1 MEEDREI
8 SCHDCG
14 ADFLLTAGD
23 FTRYSKSGVDVSHL
37 TCQSCKSALRSS
49 IAVEPE
55 NVTSP
60 LELLHERIPGL
71 QLLHNF
77 ISQEEETEIMREI
90 DDDSFS
96 GCEWTEEMSRRVK
109 HFGFP
114 FNYRTLML
122 DFCRETPPFTTST
135 ASLARKIEGEA
146 MHWAIRESQRYFE
159 TKQMTSIIPASHL
172 DLPLSQMTANEY
184 MAGQGIAPHTDTTT
198 CFGPQIFILTC
209 NAGITMTFRRN
220 KKTDADASVEG
231 PSKLSLWLPRR
242 SLLIM
247 SGESRFE
254 WAHSIAS
261 RKLDNINGELI
272 QRERRVSLTFR
283 QVSNYFNNT

>member
-8 SCHDCG
+8 HCHDCE
-14 ADFLLTAGD
+14 AIFLLNAGD
-23 FTRYSKSGVDVSHL
+23 FVRYSSSGVDICLL
-37 TCQSCKSALRSS
+37 TCQNCKSALRSS
-49 IAVEPE
+49 VAVEPE
-55 NVTSP
+55 NVASP
-60 LELLHERIPGL
+60 IELLQKRIPGL
-71 QLLHNF
+71 QLLHDF
-77 ISQEEETEIMREI
+77 VSQEEEAEIMREI
-90 DDDSFS
+90 DDDFSS

-122 DFCRETPPFTTST
+122 DFCRETSPFTTST

-146 MHWAIRESQRYFE
+146 MNWAIRESQRYFE
-159 TKQMTSIIPASHL
+159 ARQLTSIMSPSHL
-172 DLPLSQMTANEY
+172 DLPLTQMTANEY

-198 CFGPQIFILTC
+198 CFGPQIFILSC

-220 KKTDADASVEG
+220 KKTDNEASVDG
-231 PSKLSLWLPRR
+231 SSKLSLWLPRR

-254 WAHSIAS
+254 WTHSIAS
-261 RKLDNINGELI
+261 RKLDNVNGELI
-272 QRERRVSLTFR
+272 QRKRRVSLTFR
-283 QVSNYFNNT
+283 QVSNCLNA